1 MIPLLFNL
9 KANDAYKLGR
19 DVTAD
24 ADRLLD
30 FKTADD
36 ILVVTTAGVTKLN
49 GKSTEDALEAI
60 LNYGTKIKY
69 SNVLM
74 LRDTAVNP
82 IDFAFYC

>member
-1 MIPLLFNL
+1 MQ
-9 KANDAYKLGR
+9 
-19 DVTAD
+19 TQ
-24 ADRLLD
+24 LLD

-74 LRDTAVNP
+74 LRDTAVNQL
-82 IDFAFYC
+82 ILLLLLKRK